1 MQTAK
6 PKIIDVKNVGKSFG
20 ERLVLRDVT
29 MHVKHDEIVSV
40 LGISGSGKTTLFH
53 LIANMLLPDEGSID
67 TSINIGYMMQKDLLM
82 PWKTV
87 IENVALPLILRGEK
101 KEEAYKKCESFLPKF
116 GLAGTSKLYPQ
127 ALSGGMRQRA
137 ALLRTYLQS
146 GELFLLDEPFSSVDA
161 MTRHQL
167 HKWLLD
173 IKAELSLSILL
184 ITHDI
189 EEALI
194 LSDRIY
200 ILAGSPAGMVEEIDL
215 SMFRDKKSDENY
227 KSALKR
233 ARERIY
239 EILDSE
245 MN

>member
-1 MQTAK
+1 
-6 PKIIDVKNVGKSFG
+6 
-20 ERLVLRDVT
+20 
-29 MHVKHDEIVSV
+29 
-40 LGISGSGKTTLFH
+40 
-53 LIANMLLPDEGSID
+53 
-67 TSINIGYMMQKDLLM
+67 
-82 PWKTV
+82 
-87 IENVALPLILRGEK
+87 
-101 KEEAYKKCESFLPKF
+101 
-116 GLAGTSKLYPQ
+116 
-127 ALSGGMRQRA
+127 
-137 ALLRTYLQS
+137 
-146 GELFLLDEPFSSVDA
+146 LLDEPFSSVDA

-200 ILAGSPAGMVEEIDL
+200 VLAGAPAGMVEEIDL
-215 SMFRDKKSDENY
+215 SMFKDNKSDENY
-227 KSALKR
+227 KPALNR